1 MGTITLTDRQQRE
14 VRILERLEAGSVDAA
29 SAAKALGIS
38 ARQLRR
44 KRARFRAQG
53 MAAVVHGNQGRRP
66 VNRMDAATRARIVAL
81 AGEGGRYAGVNVAHM
96 QELLARAEQI
106 VVGRSTLDRLL
117 KAAGVRTRQ
126 TKAKAVHRH
135 RRQRKGAEGMLVQID
150 GSPYH
155 WLGAAQPMATLI
167 GAIDDATG
175 AILYLHLRPTEDQL
189 GYLLL
194 LRTLARTHGRP
205 MAIYHDRHTIL
216 RSPKNPTLEEELAGE
231 LPMSQIQR
239 MMYELGIE
247 SIPAYSPQAKGR
259 IERLWGTLQDR
270 LTTELRLAGAAT
282 LEDANACLASFLEQF
297 NARFA
302 VPPLDP
308 EPAWRPLPKRFD
320 DGCVFAIREERKVS
334 HDPCVRFGCVRF
346 GGRTLQLAPSP
357 KRASLAGKTIHVH
370 VTPEGE
376 TLLYAGSERLAYTI
390 LQTRVPKPATP
401 AVASADTDA
410 RPVVTGTRPAQS
422 TEPAARRKPTAKQ
435 RAWAYAEP

>member
-1 MGTITLTDRQQRE
+1 MGTLTLTDRQQRA

-53 MAAVVHGNQGRRP
+53 MVAVVHGNQGRRP

-81 AGEGGRYAGVNVAHM
+81 AGKEGRYAGVNVSHM
-96 QELLARAEQI
+96 QELLAREEQI

-117 KAAGVRTRQ
+117 KEAGVRTRQ

-135 RRQRKGAEGMLVQID
+135 RRQRKGAAGMLVQID

-155 WLGAAQPMATLI
+155 WVGAAQPMATLI

-175 AILYLHLRPTEDQL
+175 KVLYLHLRPTEDQL

-194 LRTLARTHGRP
+194 LHTLARTHGRP
-205 MAIYHDRHTIL
+205 MALYHDRHTIL
-216 RSPKNPTLEEELAGE
+216 RSPKTPTLEEELAGE

-239 MMYELGIE
+239 MLHVLGIE
-247 SIPAYSPQAKGR
+247 SIAASSPQAKGR
-259 IERLWGTLQDR
+259 IERLWGTLQQR

-282 LEDANACLASFLEQF
+282 LAEANACLAPFLEQF

-302 VPPLDP
+302 VQSLDP
-308 EPAWRPLPKRFD
+308 EPAWRPLPNRFD
-320 DGCVFAIREERKVS
+320 DAYVFAVREERKVS
-334 HDPCVRFGCVRF
+334 RDHCVRF
-346 GGRTLQLAPSP
+346 GGRILQLLPSP
-357 KRASLAGKTIHVH
+357 KRASLAGKTLHVH

-376 TLLYAGSERLAYTI
+376 TLLYAGRERLAYTT
-390 LQTRVPKPATP
+390 LKTSVPKPATP
-401 AVASADTDA
+401 AVANADTDA
-410 RPVVTGTRPAQS
+410 RPVVTATRPAPS
-422 TEPAARRKPTAKQ
+422 TEPAARRKPTANQ
-435 RAWAYAEP
+435 RAWAYG